1 MPTNFN
7 DFASQAAGALGV
19 EVPNDFNDIATQ
31 AAKIAGVDTSAGMS
45 NENANA
51 LLNAAC
57 TLTGKGEGG
66 TNDVNSMVDM
76 TDGMTDVNSLV
87 SAAAENSEV
96 P

>member
-45 NENANA
+45 N
-51 LLNAAC
+51 
-57 TLTGKGEGG
+57 
-66 TNDVNSMVDM
+66 
-76 TDGMTDVNSLV
+76 
-87 SAAAENSEV
+87 
-96 P
+96 